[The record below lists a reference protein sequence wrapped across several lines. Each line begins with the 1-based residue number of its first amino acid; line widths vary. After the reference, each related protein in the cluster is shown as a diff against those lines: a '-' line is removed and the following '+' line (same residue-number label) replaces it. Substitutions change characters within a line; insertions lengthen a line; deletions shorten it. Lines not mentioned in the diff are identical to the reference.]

1 VDVNY
6 AIVDSK
12 LFYLMTVSDVIDIGQ
27 DALLTAALLAGPI
40 LGVILLLGLL
50 IGILQ
55 AATSI
60 QEMTLS
66 FVPKLL
72 GLILLLYFIGNW
84 QLGVLINYF
93 ERLMDALPMYLIEL

>member
-1 VDVNY
+1 LDINH

-93 ERLMDALPMYLIEL
+93 ERLMDALPMYLI

>member
-1 VDVNY
+1 MDINH
-6 AIVDSK
+6 AIIDCK

-93 ERLMDALPMYLIEL
+93 ERLMDALPMYLI

>member
-1 VDVNY
+1 LDINH
-6 AIVDSK
+6 AIVDGE

-72 GLILLLYFIGNW
+72 GLILLLYFISNW

-93 ERLMDALPMYLIEL
+93 ERLMDALPMYLI

>member
-1 VDVNY
+1 MN
-6 AIVDSK
+6 I
-12 LFYLMTVSDVIDIGQ
+12 SDVIDIGQ

-93 ERLMDALPMYLIEL
+93 ERLMDALPMYLT

>member
-1 VDVNY
+1 MDINH
-6 AIVDSK
+6 AIIDRK

-72 GLILLLYFIGNW
+72 GMILLLYFIGNW

-93 ERLMDALPMYLIEL
+93 ERLIDALPMYLN

>member
-1 VDVNY
+1 MDLNNAVIDCELLN
-6 AIVDSK
+6 
-12 LFYLMTVSDVIDIGQ
+12 LMNISDVIDIGQ

-93 ERLMDALPMYLIEL
+93 ERLMDALPMYLT

>member
-1 VDVNY
+1 MDVNY
-6 AIVDSK
+6 AICDSK

-93 ERLMDALPMYLIEL
+93 ERLMDALPMYLI

>member
-1 VDVNY
+1 
-6 AIVDSK
+6 
-12 LFYLMTVSDVIDIGQ
+12 MTVSDVIDIGQ

-84 QLGVLINYF
+84 QLGVLIYYF
-93 ERLMDALPMYLIEL
+93 ERLMDALPMYLI

>member
-1 VDVNY
+1 MD
-6 AIVDSK
+6 I
-12 LFYLMTVSDVIDIGQ
+12 SDVIDIGQ

-84 QLGVLINYF
+84 QLGVLINFF
-93 ERLMDALPMYLIEL
+93 ERLMDALPMYLT

>member
-1 VDVNY
+1 MDINY
-6 AIVDSK
+6 AVADCELLNI
-12 LFYLMTVSDVIDIGQ
+12 MNISDVIDIGQ
-27 DALLTAALLAGPI
+27 GALLTAALLAGPI

-72 GLILLLYFIGNW
+72 GLIFLLYFIGNW

-93 ERLMDALPMYLIEL
+93 ERLMDALPMYLT

>member
-1 VDVNY
+1 MDLNNAVTDCELLN
-6 AIVDSK
+6 
-12 LFYLMTVSDVIDIGQ
+12 LMDISDVIDIGQ

-93 ERLMDALPMYLIEL
+93 ERLMDALPMYLT

>member
-12 LFYLMTVSDVIDIGQ
+12 LFNLMTVSDVIDIGQ

-93 ERLMDALPMYLIEL
+93 ERLMDALPMYLI

>member
-1 VDVNY
+1 MDINHALVDGE
-6 AIVDSK
+6 

-93 ERLMDALPMYLIEL
+93 ERLMDALPMYLI

>member
-1 VDVNY
+1 MDINH
-6 AIVDSK
+6 AIVDCK

-93 ERLMDALPMYLIEL
+93 ERLMDALPMYLI

>member
-1 VDVNY
+1 MDINH

-93 ERLMDALPMYLIEL
+93 ERLMDALPMYLI

>member
-1 VDVNY
+1 MDINH
-6 AIVDSK
+6 AIIDCK

-27 DALLTAALLAGPI
+27 YALLTAALLAGPI

-93 ERLMDALPMYLIEL
+93 ERLMDALPMYLI

>member
-1 VDVNY
+1 VDINH

-93 ERLMDALPMYLIEL
+93 ERLMDALPMYLI

>member
-1 VDVNY
+1 VDINH
-6 AIVDSK
+6 AIVDSE

-40 LGVILLLGLL
+40 LGVILLLGLI

-93 ERLMDALPMYLIEL
+93 ERLMDALPMYLI

>member
-1 VDVNY
+1 MDINY
-6 AIVDSK
+6 AIVDSE

-93 ERLMDALPMYLIEL
+93 ERLMDALPMYLI

>member
-1 VDVNY
+1 
-6 AIVDSK
+6 
-12 LFYLMTVSDVIDIGQ
+12 MTVSDVIDIGQ

-93 ERLMDALPMYLIEL
+93 ERLMDALPMYLI

>member
-1 VDVNY
+1 VDVDY

-40 LGVILLLGLL
+40 LGVILLLGLI

-93 ERLMDALPMYLIEL
+93 ERLMDALPMYLI

>member
-1 VDVNY
+1 MDLNNAVIDCELLN
-6 AIVDSK
+6 
-12 LFYLMTVSDVIDIGQ
+12 LMDISDVIDIGQ

-93 ERLMDALPMYLIEL
+93 ERLMDALPMYLT

>member
-1 VDVNY
+1 MDINY
-6 AIVDSK
+6 AVADCELLNI
-12 LFYLMTVSDVIDIGQ
+12 MNISDVIDIGQ
-27 DALLTAALLAGPI
+27 GALLTAALLAGPI

-93 ERLMDALPMYLIEL
+93 ERLMDALPMYLT

>member
-1 VDVNY
+1 MN
-6 AIVDSK
+6 I
-12 LFYLMTVSDVIDIGQ
+12 SDVIDIGQ

-72 GLILLLYFIGNW
+72 GLIFLLYFIGNW

-93 ERLMDALPMYLIEL
+93 ERLMDALPMYLT

>member
-1 VDVNY
+1 MDINY
-6 AIVDSK
+6 AIVDGK

-93 ERLMDALPMYLIEL
+93 ERLMDALPMYLI

>member
-1 VDVNY
+1 MDINH
-6 AIVDSK
+6 AIIDCK

-27 DALLTAALLAGPI
+27 DALLTAALLAGPL

-93 ERLMDALPMYLIEL
+93 ERLMDALPMYLI

>member
-1 VDVNY
+1 MDINH
-6 AIVDSK
+6 AIIDCK

-93 ERLMDALPMYLIEL
+93 ERLIDALPMYLN

>member
-1 VDVNY
+1 
-6 AIVDSK
+6 

-93 ERLMDALPMYLIEL
+93 ERLMDALPMYLI

>member
-1 VDVNY
+1 MD
-6 AIVDSK
+6 I
-12 LFYLMTVSDVIDIGQ
+12 SDVIDIGQ

-93 ERLMDALPMYLIEL
+93 ERLMDALPMYLT

>member
-1 VDVNY
+1 MDLNNAVIDRELLN
-6 AIVDSK
+6 
-12 LFYLMTVSDVIDIGQ
+12 LMDISDVIDIGQ

-93 ERLMDALPMYLIEL
+93 ERLMDALPMYLT

>member
-1 VDVNY
+1 MDINY
-6 AIVDSK
+6 AIVDGK
-12 LFYLMTVSDVIDIGQ
+12 LFYLMTISDVIDIGQ

-93 ERLMDALPMYLIEL
+93 ERLIDALPMYLI

>member
-1 VDVNY
+1 MDINH
-6 AIVDSK
+6 AIVDGE

-60 QEMTLS
+60 QEMTFCTS
-66 FVPKLL
+66 
-72 GLILLLYFIGNW
+72 N
-84 QLGVLINYF
+84 
-93 ERLMDALPMYLIEL
+93 M

>member
-1 VDVNY
+1 MDVNY
-6 AIVDSK
+6 AIFDSK

-93 ERLMDALPMYLIEL
+93 ERLMDALPMYLI

>member
-1 VDVNY
+1 
-6 AIVDSK
+6 
-12 LFYLMTVSDVIDIGQ
+12 MTVSDVIDIGQ

-40 LGVILLLGLL
+40 LGVILLLGLI

-93 ERLMDALPMYLIEL
+93 ERLMDALPMYLI

>member
-1 VDVNY
+1 MDINH

-60 QEMTLS
+60 QELTLS
-66 FVPKLL
+66 FFPKLL

-93 ERLMDALPMYLIEL
+93 ERLMDALPMYLI

>member
-1 VDVNY
+1 MDLNNAVIDCELLN
-6 AIVDSK
+6 
-12 LFYLMTVSDVIDIGQ
+12 LMNISDVIDIGQ
-27 DALLTAALLAGPI
+27 DALLTAALLAGRI

-93 ERLMDALPMYLIEL
+93 ERLMDALPMYLT

>member
-1 VDVNY
+1 LDINH
-6 AIVDSK
+6 AIVDGE

-93 ERLMDALPMYLIEL
+93 ERLMDALPMYLI

>member
-1 VDVNY
+1 MN
-6 AIVDSK
+6 I
-12 LFYLMTVSDVIDIGQ
+12 SDVIDIGQ

-72 GLILLLYFIGNW
+72 G
-84 QLGVLINYF
+84 
-93 ERLMDALPMYLIEL
+93 

>member
-1 VDVNY
+1 MDINH
-6 AIVDSK
+6 AIIDCK

-93 ERLMDALPMYLIEL
+93 ERLMDAPPMYLI

>member
-1 VDVNY
+1 MDVNY

-93 ERLMDALPMYLIEL
+93 ERLMDALPMYLI